1 METKVIQ
8 IETVSA
14 KEFKEEI
21 VSAVIQELKLILLT
35 QDKEQ
40 DENEMI
46 SRTEAAKKLN
56 ISTVKLWEL
65 TKNNAITKC
74 RIGRKVLYH
83 KSDIQNYI
91 NSCRGK

>member
-21 VSAVIQELKLILLT
+21 VSAVIQELKLILLS
-35 QDKEQ
+35 QENEQ

-46 SRTEAAKKLN
+46 F
-56 ISTVKLWEL
+56 
-65 TKNNAITKC
+65 KN
-74 RIGRKVLYH
+74 
-83 KSDIQNYI
+83 
-91 NSCRGK
+91 